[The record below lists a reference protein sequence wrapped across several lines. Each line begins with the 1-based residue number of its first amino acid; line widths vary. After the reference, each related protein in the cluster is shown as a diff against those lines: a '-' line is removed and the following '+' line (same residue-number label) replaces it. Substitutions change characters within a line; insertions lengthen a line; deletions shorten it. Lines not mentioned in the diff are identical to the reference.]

1 VARLPDPRTDGPEL
15 AELVGRI
22 VAERGELLSL
32 YRTLL
37 HSPPLAAGW
46 LSLLTSVRTRGKLP
60 GSIRELVIMRV
71 ARLNGAPYEADQ
83 HRPIALSEGL
93 TQAQLDAFDD
103 WASSKHFDARERAVL
118 AYTDAMTREVQVPDR
133 VFGAVRAQF
142 NDRELVELT
151 ATVAAYNMVSR
162 FLEALQIR
170 SVHERD

>member
-1 VARLPDPRTDGPEL
+1 MARVPDPKIDEPDVAGTVE
-15 AELVGRI
+15 RI

-60 GSIRELVIMRV
+60 GHIRELVIMRV

-83 HRPIALSEGL
+83 HRPIALSVGV
-93 TQAQLDAFDD
+93 TQAQLDALDD
-103 WASSKHFDARERAVL
+103 WVSSEQFDTRERAVL
-118 AYTDAMTREVQVPDR
+118 AYTDVMTRDVQVPDR
-133 VFGAVRAQF
+133 VFAAVRAKF
-142 NDRELVELT
+142 DDRQLVELT
-151 ATVAAYNMVSR
+151 TTVAAYNMVSR